1 MKSSPIQLNLQI
13 PADQA
18 GQRLDQAL
26 ARLLPDY
33 SRSRLKTWIESG
45 EIRVDGEI
53 RRPRDKVF
61 GGEAVALDAQLEQE
75 VAAEAQAIPVNLVFE
90 DKHLFVVN
98 KPAGLVV
105 HPGAGNPDRTLQNAL
120 LALDPKLADMP
131 RAGIVHRLDKE
142 TSGLLIIARTL
153 KAHTALV
160 RMLEEREIH
169 REYEAICK
177 GVMTAG
183 GTIDA
188 PIDRHPT
195 DRVKMAVRQGG
206 RESVTH
212 YRVDQALPREHAR
225 ARAARDG
232 PHAPDPRAP
241 DARRVSAR
249 RRPRLRRPAR
259 DAEGS
264 HRRIA
269 GGPARVPAAGAAR
282 GEAAARASRERQA
295 RRVRRA
301 AAGRHGAVAQGA
313 GPRRRAEMTAHASR
327 WIVPD
332 WPVTARV
339 KVLSTLRTGGVS
351 AGDYASFNLAQ
362 HVGDDP
368 AAVAANRALL
378 RQAGGLPSEPLWL
391 DQVHGTG
398 VATHTGENV
407 TPPMADASVAFE
419 RGRVCAVM
427 TADCL
432 PVVFTD
438 RGGTR
443 IGVSHAGWRGLAG
456 GVLEATIAA
465 LGVPAA

>member
-26 ARLLPDY
+26 AHLLPDY

-61 GGEAVALDAQLEQE
+61 GGEAVVLDAQLEQE

-120 LALDPKLADMP
+120 LALDPKLVDIP

-212 YRVDQALPREHAR
+212 YRVIKRYRANTHVRVQLETGRTHQIRVHLTHAGYPLVGDRVYGGRLEMPKGATEELRVALREFPRQALHAAKLQLEHPVS
-225 ARAARDG
+225 G
-232 PHAPDPRAP
+232 KPVECVAPLP
-241 DARRVSAR
+241 DDMVQ
-249 RRPRLRRPAR
+249 LLKVLAR
-259 DAEGS
+259 DA
-264 HRRIA
+264 
-269 GGPARVPAAGAAR
+269 
-282 GEAAARASRERQA
+282 
-295 RRVRRA
+295 
-301 AAGRHGAVAQGA
+301 AQ
-313 GPRRRAEMTAHASR
+313 
-327 WIVPD
+327 
-332 WPVTARV
+332 
-339 KVLSTLRTGGVS
+339 K
-351 AGDYASFNLAQ
+351 
-362 HVGDDP
+362 
-368 AAVAANRALL
+368 
-378 RQAGGLPSEPLWL
+378 
-391 DQVHGTG
+391 
-398 VATHTGENV
+398 
-407 TPPMADASVAFE
+407 
-419 RGRVCAVM
+419 
-427 TADCL
+427 
-432 PVVFTD
+432 
-438 RGGTR
+438 
-443 IGVSHAGWRGLAG
+443 
-456 GVLEATIAA
+456 
-465 LGVPAA
+465 